1 MVTAAM
7 KLEDNCFL
15 AAIMT
20 VMTHLD
26 SMLKS
31 KDISLLTKVHI
42 VNALVCVVVM
52 YGCMNWAIRR
62 QNTKQCF
69 QTVVLEKI
77 LESPLESRE
86 INPVNLKGN
95 LL

>member
-31 KDISLLTKVHI
+31 KDISLPTKVHI
-42 VNALVCVVVM
+42 VNALDLVVVM

-62 QNTKQCF
+62 QNTKQSMLSNCGAR
-69 QTVVLEKI
+69 EDSW
-77 LESPLESRE
+77 ESLRE
-86 INPVNLKGN
+86 QGDQSSQS
-95 LL
+95 